1 MASPAARRTGSP
13 GRRAVPAPSLEAAL
27 RQSEQLTRGII
38 DSLAAH
44 VAVLDPSG
52 RIVMTNEAWNRFARE
67 NSGGRPRKTGAG
79 VNYLN
84 ICRSACGGESA
95 EGAEEV
101 LDGLTRLLAGGQE
114 RFHYEYPCH
123 SPSERRWFLLQATRL
138 RGAAGGAVLLHIDI
152 TERKLMEGKLLDHER
167 LRVLTTGLLKGQEEE
182 RRRIARELHDGLN
195 QQVAVLAIELG
206 MFAQQAQAGGNPLSD
221 ELRKLQKQAIDLSDQ
236 IRRVSHRLHPSA
248 LEHLGIVVALKSHC
262 AEFSRLEGIRAGI
275 TAQGDFGDLSLD
287 RALCLYRVA
296 QECLANA
303 ARHSGAREVLVSL
316 SRGGGNADLVVIDNG
331 HGFDPSRRGKGLGL
345 VSMEERVNLL
355 GGCFEIRSEPGEG
368 TRVHIRLPLQEVP
381 G

>member
-1 MASPAARRTGSP
+1 MVSSAARRTGSP
-13 GRRAVPAPSLEAAL
+13 GRRAVPASSLEAAL

-44 VAVLDPSG
+44 VAVLDPAG
-52 RIVMTNEAWNRFARE
+52 RIVMTNEAWNRFARD
-67 NSGGRPRKTGAG
+67 NSSGRPRRTGTG

-84 ICRSACGGESA
+84 ICRSACGGESG

-101 LDGLTRLLAGGQE
+101 LTGLTRLLAGSQE

-138 RGAAGGAVLLHIDI
+138 RGASGGAVLLHIDI
-152 TERKLMEGKLLDHER
+152 TERKLMEGKLLEHER

-195 QQVAVLAIELG
+195 QQVAVLAIQLG
-206 MFAQQAQAGGNPLSD
+206 VFAQQAQANGAPLGED
-221 ELRKLQKQAIDLSDQ
+221 LRNLQKQAIDLSDQ
-236 IRRVSHRLHPSA
+236 IRRISHRLHPSA

-262 AEFSRLEGIRAGI
+262 AEFSRLEGIRTEFA
-275 TAQGDFGDLSLD
+275 AQGDFGDLSQE

-303 ARHSGAREVLVSL
+303 ARHSGAREVLLSL
-316 SRGGGNADLVVIDNG
+316 SRTGGDADLVVIDNG
-331 HGFDPSRRGKGLGL
+331 HGFDTSQRGKGLGL
-345 VSMEERVNLL
+345 VSMEERVVLL
-355 GGCFEIRSEPGEG
+355 GGCFEVRSEPGEG
-368 TRVHIRLPLQEVP
+368 TRIQIRLPLREATE
-381 G
+381 